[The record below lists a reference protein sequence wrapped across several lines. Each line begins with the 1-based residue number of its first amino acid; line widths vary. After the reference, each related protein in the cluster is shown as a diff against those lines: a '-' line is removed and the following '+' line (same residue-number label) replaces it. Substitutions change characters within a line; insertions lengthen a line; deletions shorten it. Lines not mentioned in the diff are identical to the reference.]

1 MGVMAEAAQFK
12 QGTSYP
18 RFFESVTATPG
29 SLAPVR
35 FSESESSQ
43 PGLRAW
49 PQAQAANRAQS
60 LIPGGSVTVPDHRI
74 QIHPIAFL
82 HSGDDSATRSTAANW
97 SVSSPDPSDGL
108 WGRESGPELV

>member
-1 MGVMAEAAQFK
+1 
-12 QGTSYP
+12 
-18 RFFESVTATPG
+18 VTATPG

-74 QIHPIAFL
+74 QMQPIAFL
-82 HSGDDSATRSTAANW
+82 HSGDDSAIRSKLVRARVLARQTVTLAWPTVPGQPLAPKSSSLPVTATH
-97 SVSSPDPSDGL
+97 S
-108 WGRESGPELV
+108 LV